1 MKKFLSAISLLLSL
15 TIFFVAFTACDS
27 SSAASKETS
36 ASEKAEESINE
47 GTEAKPDESEAVSGE
62 TSAASETETEATT
75 EAEPPRPVANYDAD
89 FFLLIHNDSNRME
102 YHWVEE
108 SSNDVLSQAIYDRQQ
123 KVYNHLKVLAD
134 RYHICFTDDK
144 EADYYQ
150 EQLDAQLRT
159 GCDEFYPFYERYP
172 QLKKF
177 GYDKARKGWK

>member
-1 MKKFLSAISLLLSL
+1 MAKNDFLAKQRALHQGFLDTGEQMGMQKMWDYIQL
-15 TIFFVAFTACDS
+15 TLRDPDVMGKDTFG
-27 SSAASKETS
+27 KERL
-36 ASEKAEESINE
+36 EK
-47 GTEAKPDESEAVSGE
+47 
-62 TSAASETETEATT
+62 
-75 EAEPPRPVANYDAD
+75 
-89 FFLLIHNDSNRME
+89 
-102 YHWVEE
+102 
-108 SSNDVLSQAIYDRQQ
+108 IY
-123 KVYNHLKVLAD
+123 KHLKVLAD